1 MRFLSFLLLLPLMGC
16 NSLWMVNIGSAA
28 HEAASLGPALAPEVQ
43 CAALAQPSAKLD
55 GASID
60 AAKVCEEAVQEQK
73 MLDKAKH
80 K

>member
-43 CAALAQPSAKLD
+43 CAEIGRAH
-55 GASID
+55 
-60 AAKVCEEAVQEQK
+60 V
-73 MLDKAKH
+73 
-80 K
+80 